1 MLAKFSIK
9 KPFTVLVAVVI
20 VIVFGVIALTKMT
33 PDLFPN
39 INTPYVIV
47 MTSYPGASPQEAEE
61 EITRPMEQQMATLSN
76 IKDTTSVSAA
86 NYSLIQLEFSDSVD
100 MDSISV
106 DIRDK
111 IDQIEGE
118 LPDEAAT
125 PVVMKISMDMMP
137 VVTAAVGIEDKSSGE
152 VSQFTKDNLQSQLE
166 GVEGVASVT
175 AMGMVDDD
183 IQIVLSQDKIDK
195 VNDEVAAA
203 INKQMGDAE
212 GDIKSGMSAAKN
224 GQKKIESGKKAIKEG
239 QSKAAKKLA
248 ATKSKLNKSRDELV
262 VLQENG
268 STIKALYEQYKL
280 YKDDPIRG
288 PQIDKQLAAYGID
301 PADIEELLPMIDQA
315 DEQIEEID
323 KVLEQ
328 LDEQSATMS
337 FELATKY
344 ADLTKTEG
352 TLEATVNQLQSALS
366 ELQDSKEAAI
376 ASADMTYLPS

>member
-125 PVVMKISMDMMP
+125 PVVMKMSMDMMP

-195 VNDEVAAA
+195 LNDEVAAA
-203 INKQMGDAE
+203 INKQMCDA
-212 GDIKSGMSAAKN
+212 
-224 GQKKIESGKKAIKEG
+224 
-239 QSKAAKKLA
+239 
-248 ATKSKLNKSRDELV
+248 
-262 VLQENG
+262 
-268 STIKALYEQYKL
+268 
-280 YKDDPIRG
+280 
-288 PQIDKQLAAYGID
+288 
-301 PADIEELLPMIDQA
+301 
-315 DEQIEEID
+315 
-323 KVLEQ
+323 
-328 LDEQSATMS
+328 
-337 FELATKY
+337 
-344 ADLTKTEG
+344 
-352 TLEATVNQLQSALS
+352 
-366 ELQDSKEAAI
+366 
-376 ASADMTYLPS
+376 